1 MNAMIM
7 LQAGHETTAS
17 MISLGVLALL
27 QHPDQLAL
35 LREAEGIR
43 VAL

>member
-1 MNAMIM
+1 MDDDH
-7 LQAGHETTAS
+7 LQ
-17 MISLGVLALL
+17 L
-27 QHPDQLAL
+27 QPIPL